1 LVAQD
6 IAAGLDLWE
15 LSEIMLEMGQG
26 QLVQAVNLDGG
37 GSSVTVYEGEV
48 ISTPTCV
55 DTATVCE
62 RAVTTILCVKGEE
75 GVWEREEV
83 QEQRRLD

>member
-1 LVAQD
+1 MIAQD

-26 QLVQAVNLDGG
+26 QLIQAVNLDGG
-37 GSSVTVYEGEV
+37 GSSVTVYEGQV

-62 RAVTTILCVKGEE
+62 RAVTTILCVKGEGMGEE
-75 GVWEREEV
+75 GEAR
-83 QEQRRLD
+83 EQRRLS